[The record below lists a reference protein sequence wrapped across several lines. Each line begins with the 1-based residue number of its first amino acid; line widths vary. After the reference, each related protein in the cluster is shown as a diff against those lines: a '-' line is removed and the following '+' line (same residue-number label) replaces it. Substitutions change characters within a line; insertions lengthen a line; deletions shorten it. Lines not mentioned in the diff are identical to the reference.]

1 MPRSRHESTESFR
14 GLFGPGGGK
23 LRLVA
28 AITVVVVGLDAVT
41 KQLAIHNLAGQ
52 GRTELL
58 GGLIQFQFYRNF
70 AGPNNL
76 FGGHTVLISVFAIVA
91 VFVLLLV
98 AFRVASTA
106 GAVAVGLL
114 LGGAIGNL
122 VDRLVRE
129 PSPLR
134 GGVIDWLKLTSL
146 SKSMNVADLAID
158 AAIVVMVAALAL
170 NWWRDRK
177 SGQNEPPSRG
187 ASVAP

>member
-1 MPRSRHESTESFR
+1 VPRSRHESTESFR

-28 AITVVVVGLDAVT
+28 AVTVVVVGLDAVT

-129 PSPLR
+129 PGPLR

-170 NWWRDRK
+170 NWWRNRK